1 MFAIYSK
8 AHNVIRV
15 HYSHLAEQQAQNEGA
30 RLNGHCGAA
39 GLPRVSW
46 SEQHH
51 PECVFVIG

>member
-8 AHNVIRV
+8 AHHVTRV
-15 HYSHLAEQQAQNEGA
+15 HYSHLAEQQAQDEVD
-30 RLNGHCGAA
+30 RLNDHCRDAC
-39 GLPRVSW
+39 LPQVYW